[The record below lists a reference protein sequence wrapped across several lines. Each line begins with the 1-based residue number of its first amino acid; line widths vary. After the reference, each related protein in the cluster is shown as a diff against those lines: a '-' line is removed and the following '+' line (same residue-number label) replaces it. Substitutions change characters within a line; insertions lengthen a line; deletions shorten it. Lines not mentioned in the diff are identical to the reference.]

1 MVHTYGL
8 ALIGKINIIMNF
20 AEHPHMYGMRN
31 NMCART
37 LYKSEEVTSQLN
49 KSASWIGLT
58 YEIVDKLQDFQN
70 KFMLCFFEAPKQGT
84 PIGIVELDS
93 NMLLMKNRIMLPKFE
108 NV

>member
-1 MVHTYGL
+1 MVHTDGL
-8 ALIGKINIIMNF
+8 AASILSTVNKRLGALIGKINIIMNF

-70 KFMLCFFEAPKQGT
+70 KFILRFFEA
-84 PIGIVELDS
+84 L
-93 NMLLMKNRIMLPKFE
+93 NMGPE
-108 NV
+108 PA